1 MLLEEPSR
9 LPVQWDRLGGV
20 SEPRFKIKRTPKV
33 RKHKAKV
40 KTYAI
45 IVPIGV
51 DIRSTKHGWH
61 LLEPDHSFL
70 VTRASDSLVAVMNQY
85 VNLRLTEID

>member
-70 VTRASDSLVAVMNQY
+70 VTRASDFLVAVMNQY
-85 VNLRLTEID
+85 VKLRLTEFD